1 MGTLQDSH
9 CAGCVVCPS
18 VASSDPTHLPARYDA
33 DGAETKASDKPDS
46 INFTVKVNCLKS
58 EWAAKRSSQ
67 KPSEQNSKP
76 WDTLHNWYD
85 STYGSPQRR
94 ATALERAR
102 EEMQKQRMDAEL
114 SRIDAEAWRLCQQV
128 PRLEPIWLQFMRST
142 GRERTPEVA
151 RCALQLTQQLLGL
164 FSPEAARAEMVRTHK
179 ELIDLCERVVKAWD
193 AADDKMEMQDA
204 IEELDSLL
212 YDLDKREGLSGS

>member
-1 MGTLQDSH
+1 VGRRTVLSETQ
-9 CAGCVVCPS
+9 
-18 VASSDPTHLPARYDA
+18 R
-33 DGAETKASDKPDS
+33 AEQQTWDK
-46 INFTVKVNCLKS
+46 L
-58 EWAAKRSSQ
+58 R
-67 KPSEQNSKP
+67 
-76 WDTLHNWYD
+76 HWYD
-85 STYGSPQRR
+85 ENYGSPQRR
-94 ATALERAR
+94 ATGLERAR

-114 SRIDAEAWRLCQQV
+114 SRIDTEAWRLCQQV
-128 PRLEPIWLQFMRST
+128 PRLEPIWLQFMRRT

-151 RCALQLTQQLLGL
+151 RCALQLVQQLLDL

-179 ELIDLCERVVKAWD
+179 ELVDLCERVVKAWD

>member
-1 MGTLQDSH
+1 MGTLQDNH

-18 VASSDPTHLPARYDA
+18 VASSDPTHLP
-33 DGAETKASDKPDS
+33 ETKATDKPDS
-46 INFTVKVNCLKS
+46 VNFTVKVNCLKS
-58 EWAAKRSSQ
+58 EWAAERRAS
-67 KPSEQNSKP
+67 SKP